1 MSEMKEIEQ
10 ISFPYK
16 ITSSGNTPAI
26 YLPREV
32 RELLD
37 ITVGDYVE
45 VTIKPIK
52 RNAKNLI
59 KEE

>member
-1 MSEMKEIEQ
+1 MEKIES

-26 YLPREV
+26 YIPREV
-32 RELLD
+32 REILE

-52 RNAKNLI
+52 RNAKNLDN
-59 KEE
+59 KE

>member
-1 MSEMKEIEQ
+1 MEKIES

-26 YLPREV
+26 YIPREV
-32 RELLD
+32 REILE
-37 ITVGDYVE
+37 ITVGDYIE

-52 RNAKNLI
+52 KNAKNLN

>member
-1 MSEMKEIEQ
+1 MEKIES

-16 ITSSGNTPAI
+16 ITSSGNTACI
-26 YLPREV
+26 YVPREV
-32 RELLD
+32 REILD

-52 RNAKNLI
+52 KNSKNI
-59 KEE
+59 ANED